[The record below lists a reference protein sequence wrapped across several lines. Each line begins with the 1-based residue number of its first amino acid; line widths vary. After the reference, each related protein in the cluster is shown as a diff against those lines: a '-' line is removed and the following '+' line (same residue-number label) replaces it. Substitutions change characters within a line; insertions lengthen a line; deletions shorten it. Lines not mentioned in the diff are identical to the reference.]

1 VSNEGQFL
9 FFFFAYLCILFP
21 LFFFSLP
28 SGANTQTFPVFQ
40 TETSVAPSVRE
51 DVREEVETVN
61 DGPLPQY
68 QLDKRL
74 Q

>member
-1 VSNEGQFL
+1 MRTLPLIFFL
-9 FFFFAYLCILFP
+9 
-21 LFFFSLP
+21 SS
-28 SGANTQTFPVFQ
+28 SGANTQAFPVFQ